1 MNRDLPDT
9 RAFAPFEWMLALRY
23 LRARRKEGFISVISL
38 FSFLG
43 ILLGVATLIVVMAVL
58 NGFRAELLD
67 KILGFAG
74 HVAIYRQDAGTIMND
89 GEIRL
94 RMEKIPGV
102 VRVVTLVEG
111 QAMAASLHSATGALV
126 RGISEADIAQLPSIN
141 NEKLTTALM
150 VAGVPDAAAS
160 FTGFDAAAGVAI
172 GKRMAWRHRL
182 ALGST
187 LTIIS
192 PNGPETVVGNTPTI
206 RDFQVVA
213 IFDAGMSDYD
223 ENVIYM
229 PLAAAKEYFNTEGG
243 VSMIEATIADPEAVD
258 GMVADFAAAAG
269 PDMLVQTWKQR
280 NMTFFDAL
288 AVERNVM
295 FLVLTMIILVAALNI
310 ISGLIMLVKDKGR
323 DIAILRT
330 MGATRGAIQ
339 RVFFLTGAAIGTV
352 GTLGG
357 FVTGLLICLNVESIR
372 KLIGLLT
379 GVDPFNPE
387 IYYLAQLPARMDSWQ
402 TLWIVLMSLGL
413 SFGATLY
420 PAWRAA
426 RLDPVEALRYE

>member
-269 PDMLVQTWKQR
+269 RPHQR
-280 NMTFFDAL
+280 RRRRSA
-288 AVERNVM
+288 AG
-295 FLVLTMIILVAALNI
+295 AALPDVRRPAPVV
-310 ISGLIMLVKDKGR
+310 L
-323 DIAILRT
+323 LR
-330 MGATRGAIQ
+330 
-339 RVFFLTGAAIGTV
+339 
-352 GTLGG
+352 
-357 FVTGLLICLNVESIR
+357 
-372 KLIGLLT
+372 
-379 GVDPFNPE
+379 P
-387 IYYLAQLPARMDSWQ
+387 
-402 TLWIVLMSLGL
+402 
-413 SFGATLY
+413 
-420 PAWRAA
+420 
-426 RLDPVEALRYE
+426 